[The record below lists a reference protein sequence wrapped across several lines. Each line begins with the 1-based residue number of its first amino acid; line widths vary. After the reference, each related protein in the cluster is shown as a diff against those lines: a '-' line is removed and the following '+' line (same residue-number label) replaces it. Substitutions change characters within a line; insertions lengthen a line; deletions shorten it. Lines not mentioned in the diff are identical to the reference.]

1 MLHSQCFYKQYINGR
16 WTDSA
21 SDDMI
26 EVKSPVTFKT
36 ITSVAAGDPQDARDA
51 IAAAKEAFPAWAR
64 LPLEARIH
72 FIAKLHDGMMREF
85 DLLSALETAE
95 LGSPKHFAEK
105 KHVAYQLSRI
115 PAYIDCARRFARQT
129 RTPGATVRAEPI
141 GPVVAVT
148 PWNYPLGQII
158 QKIVPALLMGNTV
171 VLKPS
176 SLAPLTAV
184 VLARVIEEAGFPRG
198 VFNLINGSGERFGD
212 SLFTNSAVSLVSFTG
227 STAKGKEIASLCAP
241 HLIRTSLELGGKS
254 PAVWLPGLDDYSPAC
269 KRLFD
274 SVFLN
279 AGQTCTALS
288 RLLIEES
295 MNEET
300 ALVMKRMIR
309 CYPAGRPDDPRSALG
324 PVISLDNYL
333 RIRAL
338 MIEALIEGAE
348 ILIGAIP
355 PEIPTE
361 GYFIEPTVFTRVT
374 PEMRIWR
381 EEIFGPV
388 LSVMTYRTIEEA
400 VSLANDTPYGLSSA
414 IAGPREL
421 IEPLAERIDA
431 GNVFLNNAA
440 RDITAPF
447 GGFKESGWGYESGE
461 EGLRM
466 FVRYKSVFDVRNDE

>member
-1 MLHSQCFYKQYINGR
+1 MLYSQCFYKQFINGL
-16 WTDSA
+16 WVDSA
-21 SDDMI
+21 SDDLI
-26 EVKSPVTFKT
+26 KVKSPVTFKT
-36 ITSVAAGDPQDARDA
+36 LTNIAAGAPKD
-51 IAAAKEAFPAWAR
+51 AAAAVRAAAEAFPAWSQTSLEERISLVKKIHEGMTRETDFLSR
-64 LPLEARIH
+64 LE
-72 FIAKLHDGMMREF
+72 
-85 DLLSALETAE
+85 SAE
-95 LGSPKHFAEK
+95 LGSPRHYAEK
-105 KHVAYQLSRI
+105 KHVTYQLSRI
-115 PAYIDCARRFARQT
+115 PAYIECARHFVHRT
-129 RTPGATVRAEPI
+129 RTPGASVRAEPI

-158 QKIVPALLMGNTV
+158 QKIIPALLMGNTV

-184 VLARVIEEAGFPRG
+184 VLARVIEEAGCPHG

-212 SLFTNSAVSLVSFTG
+212 SLFTNPAVSLVSFTG

-288 RLLIEES
+288 RLLIKES
-295 MNEET
+295 MKEDVAE
-300 ALVMKRMIR
+300 LMRRMIR
-309 CYPAGRPDDPRSALG
+309 CYPAGTPDDPRSALG
-324 PVISLDNYL
+324 PVINLDNYL
-333 RIRAL
+333 HIRAL
-338 MIEALIEGAE
+338 MIEALREGATL
-348 ILIGAIP
+348 LIGEIP
-355 PEIPTE
+355 PEIPTA
-361 GYFIEPTVFTRVT
+361 GYFIQPAVFTDVT

-388 LSVMTYRTIEEA
+388 LSVMTYRTTEEA
-400 VSLANDTPYGLSSA
+400 VRLANDTPFGLSSA
-414 IAGPREL
+414 LAGPRNA
-421 IEPLAERIDA
+421 IEALAARIDA
-431 GNVFLNNAA
+431 GNVFLNDAP

-447 GGFKESGWGYESGE
+447 GGFKQSGWGYESGE

-466 FVRYKSVFDVRNDE
+466 FVRYKSVFDAFKDV